1 MTNKDFFITTWQR
14 EAATLA
20 KAFRS
25 LPSEMDK
32 LNFSHHPKFRSS
44 WELVNH
50 IGPHSKEMCQ
60 AVEQG
65 KMDLVNEGKFDL
77 NSPSIYK
84 STEAAA
90 LDVEAHAKK
99 LIDLL
104 GACSEEDWMNKQIEV
119 FWGPMKIMTQSLMQ
133 TCWMFHFDTVHHL
146 GQLTS
151 YYRVIGTTQPSLMG
165 PTAEEEEAMMAKA
178 N

>member
-1 MTNKDFFITTWQR
+1 MNG
-14 EAATLA
+14 
-20 KAFRS
+20 S
-25 LPSEMDK
+25 
-32 LNFSHHPKFRSS
+32 
-44 WELVNH
+44 
-50 IGPHSKEMCQ
+50 
-60 AVEQG
+60 AV
-65 KMDLVNEGKFDL
+65 V
-77 NSPSIYK
+77 
-84 STEAAA
+84 
-90 LDVEAHAKK
+90 
-99 LIDLL
+99 IDLL